1 MVIIGVCV
9 VVVMAGLVAVVRWGG
24 LTVEPPRPP
33 DPGDPGDPPDP
44 GEPPPVGQ
52 VVRRYLWDLNLA
64 VIAGIGAGVV
74 AAGAGG
80 RLVMRLLA
88 VTAGDG
94 AQGRITEAD
103 QVVGRISVGGTLGF
117 VIFTALFFGTASGG
131 AYMLLRRWLPAGRA
145 GGLAFGGLLLL
156 LAGTR
161 LEPLREGNVDFDLV
175 GPGWVSVV
183 AFSALVLFHGMLVAA
198 LAGRASRTVP
208 LLAREPRAIAAHAP
222 LLLLAPLAA
231 VVVLLALLGVIVVL
245 ATRFRP
251 LVAAWNARRLVPA
264 GQVVLALAVLAALPG
279 FVTAVSGIVA
289 GASRGAGQP
298 ARRNSSTTSPSS
310 RLKVAGSSSMRKCP
324 TPGMTTA
331 RTPWRRSA
339 PVSVG
344 RWPALIAT
352 TGAVSL
358 GSAARTAGS
367 LPTACSITS
376 IATSGGAADMSA
388 ATHST
393 RSAAAGP
400 DIRRTKARVAA
411 TKSSRN
417 GAANPSSS
425 SRVGGSPRVL

>member
-1 MVIIGVCV
+1 MRKEVGRSCGPRFELSKRSGHTAGVVVIGVCV
-9 VVVMAGLVAVVRWGG
+9 VVVLAGLVAVVRWGG

-33 DPGDPGDPPDP
+33 DPGDPLDP

-52 VVRRYLWDLNLA
+52 VVRRYLWGLNLA

-103 QVVGRISVGGTLGF
+103 QVVGRISAGGTLGF

-131 AYMLLRRWLPAGRA
+131 AYLLLRRWLPAGRA

-156 LAGTR
+156 LGGTR

-198 LAGRASRTVP
+198 LAGRASRAVP

-222 LLLLAPLAA
+222 LLLLAPLAP

-251 LVAAWNARRLVPA
+251 LVAAWNTRRLVPA

-279 FVTAVSGIVA
+279 FVSAVSGIL
-289 GASRGAGQP
+289 R
-298 ARRNSSTTSPSS
+298 
-310 RLKVAGSSSMRKCP
+310 
-324 TPGMTTA
+324 
-331 RTPWRRSA
+331 
-339 PVSVG
+339 
-344 RWPALIAT
+344 
-352 TGAVSL
+352 
-358 GSAARTAGS
+358 
-367 LPTACSITS
+367 
-376 IATSGGAADMSA
+376 
-388 ATHST
+388 
-393 RSAAAGP
+393 
-400 DIRRTKARVAA
+400 
-411 TKSSRN
+411 
-417 GAANPSSS
+417 
-425 SRVGGSPRVL
+425 

>member
-1 MVIIGVCV
+1 MRKEVGRSCGRKLELSKRCGHTAGVVVIGVCV
-9 VVVMAGLVAVVRWGG
+9 MVVLAGLVAVVRWGG
-24 LTVEPPRPP
+24 LTVEPPRTP
-33 DPGDPGDPPDP
+33 DPGGPGDPPDP
-44 GEPPPVGQ
+44 GEPPPVGE

-103 QVVGRISVGGTLGF
+103 QVVGRISAGGTLGF

-131 AYMLLRRWLPAGRA
+131 AYLLLRRWLPAGRA

-208 LLAREPRAIAAHAP
+208 LLAREPQAIAAHAP
-222 LLLLAPLAA
+222 LLLLAPLAP
-231 VVVLLALLGVIVVL
+231 VVVLLALLGVVVVL
-245 ATRFRP
+245 ATRFPP

-264 GQVVLALAVLAALPG
+264 GQVVLVLAVLAALPG
-279 FVTAVSGIVA
+279 FVSAVSGILR
-289 GASRGAGQP
+289 RG
-298 ARRNSSTTSPSS
+298 
-310 RLKVAGSSSMRKCP
+310 
-324 TPGMTTA
+324 
-331 RTPWRRSA
+331 
-339 PVSVG
+339 
-344 RWPALIAT
+344 
-352 TGAVSL
+352 
-358 GSAARTAGS
+358 
-367 LPTACSITS
+367 
-376 IATSGGAADMSA
+376 
-388 ATHST
+388 
-393 RSAAAGP
+393 
-400 DIRRTKARVAA
+400 
-411 TKSSRN
+411 
-417 GAANPSSS
+417 
-425 SRVGGSPRVL
+425 